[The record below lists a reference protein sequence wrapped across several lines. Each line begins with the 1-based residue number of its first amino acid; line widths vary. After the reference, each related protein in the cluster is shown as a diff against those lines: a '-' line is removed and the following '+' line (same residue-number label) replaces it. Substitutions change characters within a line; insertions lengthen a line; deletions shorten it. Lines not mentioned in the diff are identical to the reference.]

1 MAGVYVFSRQFG
13 FVYANPKVPKRP
25 QPAPAVSLQP
35 VTFNFIVNST
45 IEAGRTPAQHHRMN
59 RKEEVLQDVV
69 IKFAGDSGDGMQL
82 TGSQFTNNTALMGI
96 DLATFPDFP
105 AEIRA
110 PQGTLPGVSGYQ
122 LRFSS
127 DQVFTPG
134 DECDVLVAMNAAALK
149 ANLKGLKKGGK
160 IIANTDGFDTKN
172 LRLANYPESV
182 NPLEDDSLA
191 NYTVIKMDVTKMTRE
206 ALKDFTMG
214 TKEKD
219 RAKNMFVLGFLY
231 WMYNRNMESTLQ
243 FFKDKFGKKPEI
255 FESNVKVLQAGY
267 HFGDTTETFTTTYR
281 VEKAK
286 MPAGVYRSVM
296 GNQALAYGLI
306 AAARKSGLP
315 LFLGSY
321 PITPASDILHEL
333 SRHKSFGV
341 RTFQAEDEIAAITSA
356 IGAAYGG
363 ALGVTTTSGPG
374 MALKAEAMGL
384 AAMLEIPLLIC
395 NIQRGGPSTGLPT
408 KTEQSD
414 LLQAYYGRN
423 GECPMPVV
431 SASTPSDCFD
441 AVYEAVRI
449 AVQHM
454 TPVIFLS
461 DGYIANGAEPWKFPK
476 SADLAPIEVKFK
488 TELGPEETTFQPY
501 LRDEKLVRPWAIP
514 GTPGLEHRVGGLEKQ
529 NITGNVSYDPEN
541 HQLMVKI
548 REEKVA
554 RIADHIAPQTL
565 DSGPEK
571 GDMLVLGWGSTYG
584 AIKSAAAELQKEGY
598 AVSHAHLRH
607 LRPFPANLGE
617 ILRSFKHVL
626 IPEIN
631 NGQLIRIIRDQY
643 LVNAVGY
650 NKVMG
655 VPITRTEL
663 VMKIRELLGSNN

>member
-1 MAGVYVFSRQFG
+1 MA
-13 FVYANPKVPKRP
+13 
-25 QPAPAVSLQP
+25 
-35 VTFNFIVNST
+35 
-45 IEAGRTPAQHHRMN
+45 
-59 RKEEVLQDVV
+59 RKEQVLQDVV

-82 TGSQFTNNTALMGI
+82 TGSQFTNNTALLGV

-110 PQGTLPGVSGYQ
+110 PQGTLPGVSGFQ

-127 DQVFTPG
+127 DQVYTPG

-149 ANLKGLKKGGK
+149 ANLKTLKKGGK
-160 IIANTDGFDTKN
+160 IIANTDGFDAKN
-172 LRLANYPESV
+172 LRLANYPDGV
-182 NPLEDDSLA
+182 NPLEDGSLG
-191 NYTVIKMDVTKMTRE
+191 NYEVIKIDVTKMTRE
-206 ALKDFTMG
+206 ALKDITMG

-231 WMYNRNMESTLQ
+231 WMYNRNMENTVRFLQ
-243 FFKDKFGKKPEI
+243 DKFGKKPEI
-255 FESNVKVLQAGY
+255 LESNLRALQAGY
-267 HFGDTTETFTTTYR
+267 NFGDTTETFTTRYK

-286 MPAGVYRSVM
+286 MEPGVYRSIM

-306 AAARKSGLP
+306 AASEKSGLP

-384 AAMLEIPLLIC
+384 AVMMEIPLVIC
-395 NIQRGGPSTGLPT
+395 DIQRGGPSTGLPT

-423 GECPMPVV
+423 GECPMPVI
-431 SASTPSDCFD
+431 AACTPSDCFD

-461 DGYIANGAEPWKFPK
+461 DGYIANGAEPWRFPQ
-476 SADLAPIEVKFK
+476 SADLPPITVTFK
-488 TELGPEETTFQPY
+488 KELGAEEKQFQPY

-514 GTPGLEHRVGGLEKQ
+514 GTPGLEHRIGGLEKQ

-548 REEKVA
+548 RQEKVD
-554 RIADHIAPQTL
+554 RIADYIPEQSL
-565 DSGPEK
+565 DSGPEQGK
-571 GDMLVLGWGSTYG
+571 ILVLGWGSTYG
-584 AIKSAAAELQKEGY
+584 AIKSAVLELQQEGY
-598 AVSHAHLRH
+598 AVSHAHLRY
-607 LRPFPANLGE
+607 LRPFPKNLGT
-617 ILRSFKHVL
+617 ILRNFEQVL

-631 NGQLIRIIRDQY
+631 NGQLIKIIRDQF
-643 LVNAVGY
+643 LVDARGY
-650 NKVMG
+650 NKIMG
-655 VPITRTEL
+655 VPITKTEL
-663 VMKIRELLGSNN
+663 VMRLREMLGGAN